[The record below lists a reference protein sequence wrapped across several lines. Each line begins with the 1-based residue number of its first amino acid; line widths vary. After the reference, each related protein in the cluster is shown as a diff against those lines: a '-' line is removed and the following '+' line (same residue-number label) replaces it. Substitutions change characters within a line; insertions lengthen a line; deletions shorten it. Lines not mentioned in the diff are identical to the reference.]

1 MNLLSQR
8 EIHVLIQI
16 LKHFTLNIILISQR
30 RVKTV
35 RRRYNAYNSWNLV
48 ALMEFNHFTQNKNFC
63 FSPQLGISL
72 ICAIIIVQFS
82 SVQFSRSVVSDSF
95 WPHESQHTRPPC
107 PSPTPGVYSNS
118 CPSSWWRHP
127 AIIITLL
134 QIKRSKLGNIKQ
146 GNMNYGM
153 L

>member
-35 RRRYNAYNSWNLV
+35 RRGYNAYNSWNLV
-48 ALMEFNHFTQNKNFC
+48 ALMEFNHFIQNKNFC
-63 FSPQLGISL
+63 FSTHLGISL

-82 SVQFSRSVVSDSF
+82 SVQSLSRVRLFLTPWIAAHQASLSITNSRSLFKLMSIELVM
-95 WPHESQHTRPPC
+95 
-107 PSPTPGVYSNS
+107 
-118 CPSSWWRHP
+118 PSSHHHNSP
-127 AIIITLL
+127 PNKT
-134 QIKRSKLGNIKQ
+134 K
-146 GNMNYGM
+146 
-153 L
+153 